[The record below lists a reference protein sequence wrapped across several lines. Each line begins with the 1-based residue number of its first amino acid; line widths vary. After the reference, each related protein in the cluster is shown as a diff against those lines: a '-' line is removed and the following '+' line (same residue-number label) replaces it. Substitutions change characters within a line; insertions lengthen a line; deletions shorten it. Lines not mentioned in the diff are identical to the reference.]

1 MTNDF
6 IGQGTLVHMLETL
19 KKQMESVEHTQN
31 LYAHNA
37 QLMAIATQSL
47 SIELTICNLMSA
59 GDKGECIFPWSD
71 LNISYWKNC
80 LNQFETDLLWCYD
93 EDFESPIMPSE
104 FDIFS
109 TLIAHHVAKER
120 EDGRDFYNIK
130 EDGLRR
136 DNANALDFTLGQLA
150 NMDSSY
156 ASEVAEDAIAQ
167 LIVTLEE
174 LEKTHVLS
182 QQPVYTFVE
191 KRMKLGR
198 KPASCF
204 LPTTPIDELKSAFQ
218 RFMASISTGDDKVL
232 LGYLEYD
239 RKYVFVLLY
248 YRFIREGLMN
258 RKLHVSCYSMFISNA
273 LKLEHPSSFRKCMNN
288 WMQKIDL
295 YGCTFEELTLDM
307 VRHKRYHE
315 QQLTPNEWE
324 VWQTVNKELEKAID
338 HSGAFR
344 KIFNCNM

>member
-6 IGQGTLVHMLETL
+6 IGKGTLVHMLETL

-59 GDKGECIFPWSD
+59 RDKGECIFPWSD

-136 DNANALDFTLGQLA
+136 DNANTLEFTLGHLA
-150 NMDSSY
+150 NMDCSY
-156 ASEVAEDAIAQ
+156 ASEVAEDAITQ

-191 KRMKLGR
+191 RRMKLGR

-218 RFMASISTGDDKVL
+218 RFMASISTRYCWAIWNTTGSM
-232 LGYLEYD
+232 YSYC
-239 RKYVFVLLY
+239 FTT
-248 YRFIREGLMN
+248 GL
-258 RKLHVSCYSMFISNA
+258 SA
-273 LKLEHPSSFRKCMNN
+273 
-288 WMQKIDL
+288 
-295 YGCTFEELTLDM
+295 
-307 VRHKRYHE
+307 
-315 QQLTPNEWE
+315 
-324 VWQTVNKELEKAID
+324 KA
-338 HSGAFR
+338 
-344 KIFNCNM
+344 